1 MGPISTVQRYFIGGL
16 GFALLLALAW
26 GFRVDHLRG
35 TYLER
40 LNVIR
45 IDLSK
50 AGVKT
55 PAKNPGNGVA
65 LVIAQRNEA
74 RTDRDAARQLVDIQ
88 SNSIARLGQETETA
102 KARAEANRKAA
113 DEAARQRDFWI
124 KQARTAS
131 TRTERLSAEQE
142 LAECEAVLDSL
153 YSSGF

>member
-1 MGPISTVQRYFIGGL
+1 MGPISAVQRYIMGGL
-16 GFALLLALAW
+16 GIALLLALAW

-35 TYLER
+35 VYLDR

-50 AGVKT
+50 VGIKT
-55 PAKNPGNGVA
+55 PAKNPVNGVA
-65 LVIAQRNEA
+65 LVIEQRKTARAERDTA
-74 RTDRDAARQLVDIQ
+74 RTLVDVQ
-88 SNSIARLGQETETA
+88 SSSIERLGRETETA
-102 KARAEANRKAA
+102 QARAEANRKLAN
-113 DEAARQRDFWI
+113 EAARQRDYWI

-131 TRTERLSAEQE
+131 TRTQRLSAEEE